1 MYKININ
8 NFSKA
13 KYMKKLLF
21 ILVLTIIIVHI
32 ISLNENFSNQIN
44 KLVWKSIKTL
54 PINKN
59 NINTSEPLYCF
70 ENYCLYFKDNV
81 YSLFDKS
88 TFLTHSK
95 YNADTKECDFVYL
108 KTILQSYPKNI
119 NNVCIMGF
127 GIGGLPLA
135 LSANSNIKRI
145 DCVEIDVRMFEL
157 FKTIN
162 PNPPEKIHY
171 YLNDVNDF
179 IKESE
184 TKYDMIVD
192 DTYGAE
198 KVIVDYKIVKQMLNE
213 TGVLFINLTK
223 HESASKLADEL
234 KLIYSK
240 VTLQPVNYNW
250 LITCNY

>member
-1 MYKININ
+1 
-8 NFSKA
+8 
-13 KYMKKLLF
+13 MKKLLL
-21 ILVLTIIIVHI
+21 ILFLIIIVI
-32 ISLNENFSNQIN
+32 QLTNLNENFANQIN
-44 KLVWKSIKTL
+44 KLKWESIKTL
-54 PINKN
+54 PINKD

-108 KTILQSYPKNI
+108 KTILQLYPKNI
-119 NNVCIMGF
+119 NNVCILGF
-127 GIGGLPLA
+127 GIGGLPFA
-135 LSANSNIKRI
+135 LSKNSNIKRI

-162 PNPPEKIHY
+162 PNPPEKINY
-171 YLNDVNDF
+171 YLNDVNDY

-184 TKYDMIVD
+184 NKYDMIVD

-198 KVIVDYKIVKQMLNE
+198 KVIVDYKVVKQMLNG

-223 HESASKLADEL
+223 HNSALKLAEEL
-234 KLIYSK
+234 KSIYSN
-240 VTLQPVNYNW
+240 VTLQAVNYNW